1 MFDGS
6 SDDEKKSKMRP
17 IILIMLSNACSDAF
31 EPADRAG
38 MRRLFALLVCITRE
52 LKMNRLLCVTLTAVF
67 LLLGSPAQAE
77 VRKDRIE
84 LAEGHPTEYVV
95 VKGDTLWGISGRF
108 LKSPWLWPD
117 VWYVNPQI
125 DNPHL
130 IYPGDIIYLTWVDG
144 QPRLSLKRGIRKLS
158 PHARVSPLDEAI
170 PAIPLKDIV
179 AFLSDNIVLEQD
191 LLETTPY
198 VIGGKN
204 ERIIAGAGD
213 RVYARGEPIENL
225 SLQGIYRPAKAYND
239 PFTDELLGYELY
251 RVADGRIMARD
262 DESQVLTMDLLETNE
277 EVRVRDRV
285 VPNDESRVQ
294 SVFYPS
300 AGPDLEN
307 AVIIG
312 VLGGV
317 AKIGQF
323 DAVALNVGA
332 REGVE
337 VGHVMAVYNE
347 GERVKDPVTNERIT
361 LPSERAGTLMVFK
374 VFDKVSY
381 GLVMRAGNVIS
392 VGDHLRSP

>member
-1 MFDGS
+1 
-6 SDDEKKSKMRP
+6 
-17 IILIMLSNACSDAF
+17 
-31 EPADRAG
+31 
-38 MRRLFALLVCITRE
+38 
-52 LKMNRLLCVTLTAVF
+52 MNRLLCATLTAAF

-95 VKGDTLWGISGRF
+95 VKGDTLWDISGRF

-144 QPRLSLKRGIRKLS
+144 QPRLSLKRGVRKLS
-158 PHARVSPLDEAI
+158 PHARVSPLDSAI
-170 PAIPLKDIV
+170 PAIPLKDIA
-179 AFLSDNIVLEQD
+179 AFLNDNMVMDQD
-191 LLETTPY
+191 LLDHAPY

-213 RVYARGEPIENL
+213 RVYARGEPVENV
-225 SLQGIYRPAKAYND
+225 SLQGIYRPAKPYND
-239 PFTDELLGYELY
+239 PFTDELLGYEAY

-262 DESQVLTMDLLETNE
+262 TDSQVMTMDLLDTNE

-285 VPNDESRVQ
+285 VPNDESRIQ

-300 AGPDLEN
+300 AGAELQN
-307 AVIIG
+307 AVILD

-337 VGHVMAVYNE
+337 IGNVFAVYNE
-347 GERVKDPVTNERIT
+347 GEMVRDPVTNETIS
-361 LPSERAGTLMVFK
+361 LPSERAGMLMVFK

-381 GLVMRAGNVIS
+381 GLIMRANNVIS
-392 VGDHLRSP
+392 VGDRLKTP

>member
-1 MFDGS
+1 
-6 SDDEKKSKMRP
+6 
-17 IILIMLSNACSDAF
+17 
-31 EPADRAG
+31 
-38 MRRLFALLVCITRE
+38 
-52 LKMNRLLCVTLTAVF
+52 MNRLLCATLTAAF

-95 VKGDTLWGISGRF
+95 VKGDTLWDISGRF

-130 IYPGDIIYLTWVDG
+130 IYPGDVIYLTWVDG
-144 QPRLSLKRGIRKLS
+144 QPRLSLKRGVAKLG
-158 PHARVSPLDEAI
+158 PRARVSPLDQAI
-170 PAIPLKDIV
+170 PAIALKDI
-179 AFLSDNIVLEQD
+179 AGFLNDNIVLEQD
-191 LLETTPY
+191 LLERAPY
-198 VIGGKN
+198 VIGGQN

-213 RVYARGEPIENL
+213 RVYARGEPVENVA
-225 SLQGIYRPAKAYND
+225 LQGVYRPAKAYND
-239 PFTDELLGYELY
+239 PFTNELLGYELY
-251 RVADGRIMARD
+251 RVADGRITARD
-262 DESQVLTMDLLETNE
+262 SDTRVLSMDLLESNE

-285 VPNDESRVQ
+285 VPNDESRIQ

-300 AGPDLEN
+300 TGPELAN
-307 AVIIG
+307 AVIID

-323 DAVALNVGA
+323 DAVTLNVGA

-337 VGHVMAVYNE
+337 IGNVLAVYSR
-347 GERVKDPVTNERIT
+347 GEMVKDPVTNELVA

-381 GLVMRAGNVIS
+381 GLVMRANDVIS
-392 VGDHLRSP
+392 VGDRLKSP

>member
-1 MFDGS
+1 
-6 SDDEKKSKMRP
+6 
-17 IILIMLSNACSDAF
+17 
-31 EPADRAG
+31 
-38 MRRLFALLVCITRE
+38 
-52 LKMNRLLCVTLTAVF
+52 MNRLLCATLTAAV

-95 VKGDTLWGISGRF
+95 VKGDTLWDISGRF

-158 PHARVSPLDEAI
+158 PQARVTPLDQAI
-170 PAIPLKDIV
+170 PAIPLKDI
-179 AFLSDNIVLEQD
+179 AGFLNDNIVMEQD
-191 LLETTPY
+191 LLERAPY

-204 ERIIAGAGD
+204 ERIIAGSGD
-213 RVYARGEPIENL
+213 RVYARGEPVEDV

-239 PFTDELLGYELY
+239 PFTNELLGYELY
-251 RVADGRIMARD
+251 RVADGRITARD
-262 DESQVLTMDLLETNE
+262 SGSQVLTMDLLDTNE

-285 VPNDESRVQ
+285 VPNDESRIE

-300 AGPDLEN
+300 AGPQLDN
-307 AVIIG
+307 AVIMD

-323 DAVALNVGA
+323 DAVTLNVGA
-332 REGVE
+332 REGLE
-337 VGHVMAVYNE
+337 VGNVFAVFNK
-347 GERVKDPVTNERIT
+347 GETVKDPVTEEMIT
-361 LPSERAGTLMVFK
+361 LPSEKAGTLMVFK

-381 GLVMRAGNVIS
+381 GLVMRATNVIS
-392 VGDHLRSP
+392 VGDSLQSP

>member
-1 MFDGS
+1 
-6 SDDEKKSKMRP
+6 
-17 IILIMLSNACSDAF
+17 
-31 EPADRAG
+31 
-38 MRRLFALLVCITRE
+38 
-52 LKMNRLLCVTLTAVF
+52 MNRLLCATLTAAV

-95 VKGDTLWGISGRF
+95 VRGDTLWDISGRF

-158 PHARVSPLDEAI
+158 PQARVTPLDQAI
-170 PAIPLKDIV
+170 PAISLKDI
-179 AFLSDNIVLEQD
+179 ASFLNDNIVLDQD
-191 LLETTPY
+191 LLERAPY

-204 ERIIAGAGD
+204 ERIIAGSGD
-213 RVYARGEPIENL
+213 RVYARGEPVENV

-239 PFTDELLGYELY
+239 PFTNELLGYELY

-262 DESQVLTMDLLETNE
+262 SDSQVLTMDLLETNE

-285 VPNDESRVQ
+285 VPNDESRIQ

-300 AGPDLEN
+300 AGPQLAN
-307 AVIIG
+307 AVIMD

-323 DAVALNVGA
+323 DAVTLNVGA

-337 VGHVMAVYNE
+337 VGNVLAIFNK
-347 GERVKDPVTNERIT
+347 GETVKDPVTEEMIT
-361 LPSERAGTLMVFK
+361 LPSEKAGTLMVFK

-381 GLVMRAGNVIS
+381 GLVMRASNVIS
-392 VGDHLRSP
+392 VGDSLKSP

>member
-1 MFDGS
+1 
-6 SDDEKKSKMRP
+6 
-17 IILIMLSNACSDAF
+17 
-31 EPADRAG
+31 
-38 MRRLFALLVCITRE
+38 
-52 LKMNRLLCVTLTAVF
+52 MNRLLCATLTALF

-95 VKGDTLWGISGRF
+95 VKGDTLWDISGRF

-144 QPRLSLKRGIRKLS
+144 QPRLGLKRGVVKLG
-158 PHARVSPLDEAI
+158 PKARVSPLDDAI
-170 PAIPLKDIV
+170 PAIPLKDIA
-179 AFLSDNIVLEQD
+179 AFLNDNIVLEQD
-191 LLETTPY
+191 MLDAAPY

-213 RVYARGEPIENL
+213 RIYARGVPIENL
-225 SLQGIYRPAKAYND
+225 SLQGVYRPAKPYND
-239 PFTDELLGYELY
+239 PFTNELLGYELY

-262 DESQVLTMDLLETNE
+262 TESQVLTMDLLESNE

-285 VPNDESRVQ
+285 VPNDESRIQ

-300 AGPDLEN
+300 TGPELDN

-317 AKIGQF
+317 SKIGQF
-323 DAVALNVGA
+323 DAVTLNVGA
-332 REGVE
+332 REGIE
-337 VGHVMAVYNE
+337 IGHVMAVYNE
-347 GERVKDPVTNERIT
+347 GELVKDPVTNEMIS

-381 GLVMRAGNVIS
+381 GLIMRATNVIS
-392 VGDHLRSP
+392 VGDRLRSP